1 MGDYDLS
8 GDIDDIEISA
18 KNEIY
23 TIMKDKVNIY
33 ALKMGAGEKSRLE
46 KINQLDISV
55 LSLKIYKNY
64 LLVKKESSFLLLDE
78 EFECVMREDIDEDD
92 KEYKIVPYS
101 ENGFLLKTQK
111 TLMIWDYLKE
121 ETFRLQVPEGEP
133 NLMEYMSE
141 KILMVDQ
148 WVEAFDVK
156 FN

>member
-101 ENGFLLKTQK
+101 ENGFLLKT
-111 TLMIWDYLKE
+111 
-121 ETFRLQVPEGEP
+121 
-133 NLMEYMSE
+133 
-141 KILMVDQ
+141 
-148 WVEAFDVK
+148 
-156 FN
+156 